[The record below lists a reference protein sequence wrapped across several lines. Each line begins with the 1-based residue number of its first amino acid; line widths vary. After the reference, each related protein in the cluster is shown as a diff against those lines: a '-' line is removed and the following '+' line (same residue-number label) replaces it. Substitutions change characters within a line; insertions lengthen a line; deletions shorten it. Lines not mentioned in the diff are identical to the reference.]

1 MKINKNNNKG
11 NITVEAAIIFP
22 VIFFCIIAVMFA
34 GIFLYQ
40 KVLLQSLANRSVER
54 GAATW
59 NNHHREISSGRF
71 DVDKL
76 ADGGL
81 YWRIID
87 FNKGKKEENL
97 NNYIKDRMN
106 TYSILKGTHQIAKI
120 DLKNYIVYRKLFV
133 TVEGRYKNPAAS
145 IMKIFGYDEYITVSV
160 TTQSIINDPVEFV
173 RNTDFIM
180 NLVEDLE
187 EKNPTVAN
195 IGNNM
200 REIMTKMNESLTKVF
215 ELGK

>member
-1 MKINKNNNKG
+1 MKTNNKG

-40 KVLLQSLANRSVER
+40 QVLLQSLANRAVER

-59 NNHHREISSGRF
+59 TNHHREISSGM
-71 DVDKL
+71 VEIDKL
-76 ADGGL
+76 VDEGL

-87 FNKGKKEENL
+87 FDKDDKEKNL
-97 NNYIKDRMN
+97 NKYIEDRMN
-106 TYSILKGTHQIAKI
+106 TYSILKGTHQIANI

-133 TVEGRYKNPAAS
+133 TVQSRYKNPAAS
-145 IMKIFGYDEYITVSV
+145 IMKMFGYDEYFTVSV
-160 TTQSIINDPVEFV
+160 TSQSIINDPVEFI

-187 EKNPTVAN
+187 EKNPTIAKV
-195 IGNNM
+195 GNSM
-200 REIMTKMNESLTKVF
+200 KEIMEKMKDSLSKVF
-215 ELGK
+215 ELGE